1 MVANEGTGTDRA
13 SDAVARRAAA
23 VGARTSECGASN
35 GDAGFRRTTTAV
47 GAAAAGL
54 TAGVAAVARG
64 LRCHG
69 GEAAAGNHFAGGFC
83 CDAGFTG

>member
-13 SDAVARRAAA
+13 SEARRAAA
-23 VGARTSECGASN
+23 LGARTSEYGASN
-35 GDAGFRRTTTAV
+35 GDAGFGRTTTAV

-69 GEAAAGNHFAGGFC
+69 GEAAAGNHFAGGYC

>member
-13 SDAVARRAAA
+13 SEARRAAA
-23 VGARTSECGASN
+23 LGARTSECGASN
-35 GDAGFRRTTTAV
+35 GDAGFRRTTTTV
-47 GAAAAGL
+47 GAAAGL

-69 GEAAAGNHFAGGFC
+69 GEAASGNHFAGGFC